1 MITSNIVKH
10 WHLDS
15 LKGTTSIEE
24 LSGNNICLM
33 INTFTNQKR

>member
-10 WHLDS
+10 WYLDS
-15 LKGTTSIEE
+15 LKGITNIRK

-33 INTFTNQKR
+33 IITFANQKR